1 MTKTASDKIASF
13 ASRLGQTAKSIVKLL
28 TQRRRAT
35 ITKADADTSRPL
47 IILAN
52 GPSLNQT
59 IAESL
64 PSLQAHPTLA
74 VNFAANAPEFRTLRP
89 RYYVFIDPH
98 FFSATDDPNVTRLWD
113 NLARVDWPM
122 TLIVPARRRRLI
134 PKSVNIDTLTV
145 NDIAVEGFLPLEN
158 AAFARGWGMPRPRNV
173 LIPSIMAAIA
183 MGFKEIY
190 LTGADHSW
198 MKTLSVTDNNEVVS
212 IQPHFYNDDN
222 KEKERILHEYK
233 GYPLHSI
240 VESFAVAFRSY
251 HHIQEYA
258 VRRGISITNATPESF
273 IDAFP
278 RVKVED
284 LHGA

>member
-198 MKTLSVTDNNEVVS
+198 MKTISVNDNNQVVS
-212 IQPHFYNDDN
+212 IQPHFYKDND
-222 KEKERILHEYK
+222 KELAR
-233 GYPLHSI
+233 
-240 VESFAVAFRSY
+240 
-251 HHIQEYA
+251 
-258 VRRGISITNATPESF
+258 VRT
-273 IDAFP
+273 D
-278 RVKVED
+278 
-284 LHGA
+284 

>member
-89 RYYVFIDPH
+89 RYYVLIDPH

-122 TLIVPARRRRLI
+122 TLIGPARRRRLI

-198 MKTLSVTDNNEVVS
+198 MKTISVNDNNQVVS
-212 IQPHFYNDDN
+212 IQPHFYKDND
-222 KEKERILHEYK
+222 KELARVRTDYLHR
-233 GYPLHSI
+233 PLHTI
-240 VESFAVAFRSY
+240 LDSFRIAFASY
-251 HHIQEYA
+251 HTIA
-258 VRRGISITNATPESF
+258 RFAATRGIRIVNSTPGSY

-278 RVKVED
+278 RAP
-284 LHGA
+284 LP

>member
-74 VNFAANAPEFRTLRP
+74 VNFAANAPEFRPLRP
-89 RYYVFIDPH
+89 RYYVLIDPH

-134 PKSVNIDTLTV
+134 PASVNIDTLTV

-198 MKTLSVTDNNEVVS
+198 MKTISVDDNNRVVS
-212 IQPHFYNDDN
+212 IQPHFYKDND
-222 KEKERILHEYK
+222 KELARVRTDYLHR
-233 GYPLHSI
+233 PLHTI
-240 VESFAVAFRSY
+240 LDSFRIAFASY
-251 HHIQEYA
+251 HTIA
-258 VRRGISITNATPESF
+258 RFAATRGIRIVNSTPGSY

-278 RVKVED
+278 RAP
-284 LHGA
+284 LP

>member
-198 MKTLSVTDNNEVVS
+198 MKTISVNDNNQVVS
-212 IQPHFYNDDN
+212 IQPHFYKDND
-222 KEKERILHEYK
+222 KELARVRTDYLHR
-233 GYPLHSI
+233 PLHTI
-240 VESFAVAFRSY
+240 LDSFRIAFASY
-251 HHIQEYA
+251 HTIA
-258 VRRGISITNATPESF
+258 RFAATRGIRIVNSTPGSY

-278 RVKVED
+278 RAP
-284 LHGA
+284 LP

>member
-89 RYYVFIDPH
+89 RYYVLIDPH

-134 PKSVNIDTLTV
+134 PASVNIDTLTV

-198 MKTLSVTDNNEVVS
+198 MKTISVNDNNQVVS
-212 IQPHFYNDDN
+212 IQPHFYKDND
-222 KEKERILHEYK
+222 KELARVRTDYLHR
-233 GYPLHSI
+233 PLHTI
-240 VESFAVAFRSY
+240 LDSFRIAFASY
-251 HHIQEYA
+251 HTIA
-258 VRRGISITNATPESF
+258 RFAATRGIRIVNSTPGSY

-278 RVKVED
+278 RAP
-284 LHGA
+284 LP

>member
-145 NDIAVEGFLPLEN
+145 NDIAVEGFLPREN

-198 MKTLSVTDNNEVVS
+198 MKTISVNDNNQVVS
-212 IQPHFYNDDN
+212 IQPHFYKDND
-222 KEKERILHEYK
+222 KELARVRTDYLHR
-233 GYPLHSI
+233 PLHTI
-240 VESFAVAFRSY
+240 LDSFRIAFASY
-251 HHIQEYA
+251 HTIA
-258 VRRGISITNATPESF
+258 RFAATRGIRIVNSTPGSY

-278 RVKVED
+278 RAP
-284 LHGA
+284 LP

>member
-13 ASRLGQTAKSIVKLL
+13 ASRLGQTAKSIVKLF

-64 PSLQAHPTLA
+64 PSLQANPTLA

-89 RYYVFIDPH
+89 RYYVLIDPH

-134 PKSVNIDTLTV
+134 PASVNIDTLTV

-198 MKTLSVTDNNEVVS
+198 MKTISVDDNNRVVS
-212 IQPHFYNDDN
+212 IQPHFYKDND
-222 KEKERILHEYK
+222 KELARVRTDYLHR
-233 GYPLHSI
+233 PLHTI
-240 VESFAVAFRSY
+240 LDSFRIAFASY
-251 HHIQEYA
+251 HTIA
-258 VRRGISITNATPESF
+258 RFAATRGIRIVNSTPGSY

-278 RVKVED
+278 RAP
-284 LHGA
+284 LP

>member
-74 VNFAANAPEFRTLRP
+74 VNFAANTPEFRTLRP
-89 RYYVFIDPH
+89 RYYVLIDPH

-198 MKTLSVTDNNEVVS
+198 MKTISVNDNNQVVS
-212 IQPHFYNDDN
+212 IQPHFYKDND
-222 KEKERILHEYK
+222 KELARVRTDYLHR
-233 GYPLHSI
+233 PLHTI
-240 VESFAVAFRSY
+240 LDSFRIAFASY
-251 HHIQEYA
+251 HTIA
-258 VRRGISITNATPESF
+258 RFAATRGIRIVNSTPGSY

-278 RVKVED
+278 RAP
-284 LHGA
+284 LP

>member
-1 MTKTASDKIASF
+1 MLFRSASF

-198 MKTLSVTDNNEVVS
+198 MKTISVNDNNQVVS
-212 IQPHFYNDDN
+212 IQPHFYKDND
-222 KEKERILHEYK
+222 KELARVRTDYLHR
-233 GYPLHSI
+233 PLHTI
-240 VESFAVAFRSY
+240 LDSFRIAFASY
-251 HHIQEYA
+251 HTIA
-258 VRRGISITNATPESF
+258 RFAATRGIRIVNSTPGSY

-278 RVKVED
+278 RAP
-284 LHGA
+284 LP

>member
-89 RYYVFIDPH
+89 RYYVLIDPH

-198 MKTLSVTDNNEVVS
+198 MKTISVNDNNQVVS
-212 IQPHFYNDDN
+212 IQPHFYKDND
-222 KEKERILHEYK
+222 KELARVRTDYLHR
-233 GYPLHSI
+233 PLHTI
-240 VESFAVAFRSY
+240 LDSFRIAFASY
-251 HHIQEYA
+251 HTIA
-258 VRRGISITNATPESF
+258 RFAATRGIRIVNSTPGSY

-278 RVKVED
+278 RAP
-284 LHGA
+284 LP

>member
-28 TQRRRAT
+28 MQRRHAT
-35 ITKADADTSRPL
+35 IVEAGADTSLPL

-52 GPSLNQT
+52 GPSLNHT

-64 PSLQAHPTLA
+64 PSLLAHPTLA

-89 RYYVFIDPH
+89 RYYVLIDPH
-98 FFSATDDPNVTRLWD
+98 FFSGSDDPNVTRLWD
-113 NLARVDWPM
+113 NLAGVDWPM
-122 TLIVPARRRRLI
+122 TLIVPARRRRDI
-134 PKSVNIDTLTV
+134 PAKFSSDNILTV

-183 MGFKEIY
+183 LGFKEIY

-198 MKTLSVTDNNEVVS
+198 MKTISVNDRNEVVS
-212 IQPHFYNDDN
+212 IQPHFYKDDD
-222 KEKERILHEYK
+222 KELSRVRTDYLHR
-233 GYPLHSI
+233 PLHTI
-240 VESFAVAFRSY
+240 LDSFRIAFASY
-251 HHIQEYA
+251 HTIA
-258 VRRGISITNATPESF
+258 RFAASRGIRIVNATPGSY

-278 RVKVED
+278 RGP
-284 LHGA
+284 LP

>member
-89 RYYVFIDPH
+89 RYYVLIDPH

-134 PKSVNIDTLTV
+134 PASVNIDTLTV

-198 MKTLSVTDNNEVVS
+198 MKTISVDDNNQVVS
-212 IQPHFYNDDN
+212 IQPHFYKDND
-222 KEKERILHEYK
+222 KELARVRTDYLHR
-233 GYPLHSI
+233 PLHTI
-240 VESFAVAFRSY
+240 LDSFRIAFASY
-251 HHIQEYA
+251 HTIA
-258 VRRGISITNATPESF
+258 RFAATRGIRIVNSTPGSY

-278 RVKVED
+278 RAP
-284 LHGA
+284 LP

>member
-198 MKTLSVTDNNEVVS
+198 MKTISVNDNNQVVS
-212 IQPHFYNDDN
+212 IQPHFYKDND
-222 KEKERILHEYK
+222 KELARVRTDYLPR
-233 GYPLHSI
+233 PLHTI
-240 VESFAVAFRSY
+240 LDSFRIAFASY
-251 HHIQEYA
+251 HTIA
-258 VRRGISITNATPESF
+258 RFAATRGIRIVNSTPGSY

-278 RVKVED
+278 RAP
-284 LHGA
+284 LP

>member
-35 ITKADADTSRPL
+35 IIKADADTSRPL

-89 RYYVFIDPH
+89 RYYVLIDPH

-134 PKSVNIDTLTV
+134 PASVNIDTLTV

-198 MKTLSVTDNNEVVS
+198 MKTISVNDNNQVVS
-212 IQPHFYNDDN
+212 IQPHFYKDND
-222 KEKERILHEYK
+222 KELARVRTDYLHR
-233 GYPLHSI
+233 PLHTI
-240 VESFAVAFRSY
+240 LDSFRIAFASY
-251 HHIQEYA
+251 HTIA
-258 VRRGISITNATPESF
+258 RFAATRGIRIVNSTPGSY

-278 RVKVED
+278 RAP
-284 LHGA
+284 LP

>member
-64 PSLQAHPTLA
+64 PSLQAHPILA

-89 RYYVFIDPH
+89 RYYVLIDPH

-198 MKTLSVTDNNEVVS
+198 MKTISVNDNNQVVS
-212 IQPHFYNDDN
+212 IQPHFYKDND
-222 KEKERILHEYK
+222 KELARVRTDYLHR
-233 GYPLHSI
+233 PLHTI
-240 VESFAVAFRSY
+240 LDSFRIAFASY
-251 HHIQEYA
+251 HTIA
-258 VRRGISITNATPESF
+258 RFAATRGIRIVNSTPGSY

-278 RVKVED
+278 RAP
-284 LHGA
+284 LP

>member
-198 MKTLSVTDNNEVVS
+198 MKTISVNDNNQVVS
-212 IQPHFYNDDN
+212 IQPHFYKDND
-222 KEKERILHEYK
+222 KELARVRTDYLHR
-233 GYPLHSI
+233 PLHTI
-240 VESFAVAFRSY
+240 LDSFRIAFASY
-251 HHIQEYA
+251 HTIA
-258 VRRGISITNATPESF
+258 RFAATRGIRIVNSTPGSY
-273 IDAFP
+273 IDAYP
-278 RVKVED
+278 RAP
-284 LHGA
+284 LP

>member
-89 RYYVFIDPH
+89 RYYVLIDPH

-134 PKSVNIDTLTV
+134 PASVNIDTLTV

-198 MKTLSVTDNNEVVS
+198 MKTISVDDNNRVVS
-212 IQPHFYNDDN
+212 IQPHFYKDND
-222 KEKERILHEYK
+222 KELARVRTDYLHR
-233 GYPLHSI
+233 PLHTI
-240 VESFAVAFRSY
+240 LDSFRIAFASY
-251 HHIQEYA
+251 HTIA
-258 VRRGISITNATPESF
+258 RFAATRGIRIVNSTPGSY

-278 RVKVED
+278 RAP
-284 LHGA
+284 LP

>member
-35 ITKADADTSRPL
+35 IIKADADTSRPL

-89 RYYVFIDPH
+89 RYYVLIDPH

-134 PKSVNIDTLTV
+134 PASVNIDTLTV

-198 MKTLSVTDNNEVVS
+198 MKTISVDDNNQVVS
-212 IQPHFYNDDN
+212 IQPHFYKDND
-222 KEKERILHEYK
+222 KELARVRTDYLHR
-233 GYPLHSI
+233 PLHTI
-240 VESFAVAFRSY
+240 LDSFRIAFASY
-251 HHIQEYA
+251 HTIA
-258 VRRGISITNATPESF
+258 RFAATRGIRIVNSTPGSY

-278 RVKVED
+278 RAP
-284 LHGA
+284 LP

>member
-113 NLARVDWPM
+113 NLARVDRPM

-198 MKTLSVTDNNEVVS
+198 MKTISVNDNNQVVS
-212 IQPHFYNDDN
+212 IQPHFYKDND
-222 KEKERILHEYK
+222 KELARVRTDYLHR
-233 GYPLHSI
+233 PLHTI
-240 VESFAVAFRSY
+240 LDSFRIAFASY
-251 HHIQEYA
+251 HTIA
-258 VRRGISITNATPESF
+258 RFAATRGIRIVNSTPGSY

-278 RVKVED
+278 RAP
-284 LHGA
+284 LP

>member
-64 PSLQAHPTLA
+64 PSLQANPTLA

-89 RYYVFIDPH
+89 RYYVLIDPH

-113 NLARVDWPM
+113 NLAHVDWPM

-134 PKSVNIDTLTV
+134 PASVNIDTLTV

-198 MKTLSVTDNNEVVS
+198 MKTISVDDNNRVVS
-212 IQPHFYNDDN
+212 IQPHFYKDND
-222 KEKERILHEYK
+222 KELARVRTDYLHR
-233 GYPLHSI
+233 PLHTI
-240 VESFAVAFRSY
+240 LDSFRIAFASY
-251 HHIQEYA
+251 HTIA
-258 VRRGISITNATPESF
+258 RFAATRGIRIVNSTPGSY

-278 RVKVED
+278 RAP
-284 LHGA
+284 LP

>member
-64 PSLQAHPTLA
+64 SSLQAHPTLA

-198 MKTLSVTDNNEVVS
+198 MKTISVNDNNQVVS
-212 IQPHFYNDDN
+212 IQPHFYKDND
-222 KEKERILHEYK
+222 KELARVRTDYLHR
-233 GYPLHSI
+233 PLHTI
-240 VESFAVAFRSY
+240 LDSFRIAFASY
-251 HHIQEYA
+251 HTIA
-258 VRRGISITNATPESF
+258 RFAATRGIRIVNSTPGSY

-278 RVKVED
+278 RAP
-284 LHGA
+284 LP

>member
-13 ASRLGQTAKSIVKLL
+13 ASRLGQTAKSIGKLL

-198 MKTLSVTDNNEVVS
+198 MKTISVNDNNQVVS
-212 IQPHFYNDDN
+212 IQPHFYKDHD
-222 KEKERILHEYK
+222 KELARVRTDYLHR
-233 GYPLHSI
+233 PLHTI
-240 VESFAVAFRSY
+240 LDSFRIAFASY
-251 HHIQEYA
+251 HTIA
-258 VRRGISITNATPESF
+258 RFAATRGIRIVNSTPGSY

-278 RVKVED
+278 RAP
-284 LHGA
+284 LP